1 MDPALQVARDRTH
14 VGQGGPQ
21 SFSGASHITARDITV
36 QNAGRDMILVNPAP
50 ISGPEAS
57 IEEVTAWL
65 KGANFRAIYR
75 VSLETRMD
83 DTGNWFIATFEFG
96 EFVRQK
102 GTVVWATGLPGS
114 GKTILASI
122 SIEYLE
128 EIFSGRTDV
137 AILYAFLRYSEK
149 PTLLQII
156 AGLLTQ
162 LVSRHNI
169 ALAHLLPAYKRA
181 KTHRDELSCS
191 EAVNFLR
198 GSLALFS
205 ETFIVID
212 GLDEVDDATKD
223 GLLRVLIPLN
233 VHILFTCRPLE
244 LFMNHHT
251 PWALHIPV
259 QAQTT
264 DIEIYVAERIKEST
278 TLASILSER
287 PDIEERFTALI
298 KEKSKGMF
306 LLARLQMELVLERCA
321 TIVSLLEALETLP
334 AGINDMYQL
343 TMHRIS
349 SLSKEKVSIAHRAF
363 LWILHARGE
372 LSAEDLQHALTFSY
386 EAKEFVEDNSVSTP
400 VILSIRSGLVTV
412 EDRPYWKGERKV
424 IRFIRCVV
432 STSILRYH
440 LIWEIDYSTQEF
452 MKGLTFSHLPDPHD
466 LLAVT
471 SVACVETNM
480 AMIIAALKS
489 AEGSRGNEN
498 LPLVHYA
505 LRNWG
510 AHAKICDDRRSLSP
524 FILSFLSNYA
534 IVRYITGFEVSAPG
548 LSLAATYGLANLI
561 SSRTLPYSPTPCTTT
576 PFHLAAHYG
585 HIAALRALLKSYSGV
600 HVRDEYS
607 RTPLHHCF
615 SISSYMEPEVTWQL
629 LNLSP
634 SDTWRAFPGEVVDI
648 NAQDKQGRSAFF
660 DACSRLSNSSVKFLG
675 RILHPFTSHPGVDVH
690 LPNSYGNTPFS
701 EACTFQEDG
710 VAQFLISSIPN
721 LQIDTRDC
729 RGKTPFMCACDS
741 FSETLVKWFLSRH
754 PGRCHFLHQED
765 DEGNIALERIVA
777 HSSFLGG
784 WEMAG
789 EAEKIIR
796 ILSQY
801 ASQVR
806 VVPWAEN
813 ESLPIF
819 EMRTSRTQQSPTV
832 HVCLKDSHRRYE
844 DERTSLMLLANYP
857 AAVKYLVSENADNPE
872 FINAQ
877 DRDGRCAI
885 MYACF
890 VQDPELFDILSVEI
904 LTSFP
909 SLDVHLRDRD
919 GMSALD
925 YVLYSKNI
933 EALKFL
939 LDHPLWEPPAIR
951 NAVITAAQKRNI
963 NPEALVSLL
972 NTDLVQ
978 EAFSEAGDNRQ
989 DGCALET
996 ALRRRGDCE
1005 YILEDHAISGIF
1017 WDEEEEDHNR
1027 KGYPDRRT
1035 PAAIRQATIAAVNNP
1050 LTSIEQLESHFGQ
1063 AEVKDAFVW
1072 DIDVRDPETILL
1084 INSLARRSDCYDLFH
1099 DLFGGFKRCEG
1110 YRHEACVHALIQ
1122 F

>member
-1 MDPALQVARDRTH
+1 MDADLQVTRGHMD
-14 VGQGGPQ
+14 VDQPQGGSQ
-21 SFSGASHITARDITV
+21 FFSGASNITARDITV
-36 QNAGRDMILVNPAP
+36 QNVGRDMINHNIIVNPAP

-149 PTLLQII
+149 PSLLQII

-162 LVSRHNI
+162 LVSCHNI

-321 TIVSLLEALETLP
+321 TIVSLLKALETLP
-334 AGINDMYQL
+334 AGINDMYRL

-372 LSAEDLQHALTFSY
+372 LTPEDLQHALAFSY

-400 VILSIRSGLVTV
+400 VILSICSGLVTV
-412 EDRPYWKGERKV
+412 EDRRDRWGEKKV
-424 IRFIRCVV
+424 IRFI
-432 STSILRYH
+432 H
-440 LIWEIDYSTQEF
+440 YSTQEF
-452 MKGLTFSHLPDPHD
+452 MKGLAFSHLPDPHE

-471 SVACVETNM
+471 SVACVETNK
-480 AMIIAALKS
+480 AIAALKS
-489 AEGSRGNEN
+489 AEGNRGNEN

-505 LRNWG
+505 LCNWG

-524 FILSFLSNYA
+524 FIISFLSNYA
-534 IVRYITGFEVSAPG
+534 IVRYRTGGGSAPG

-600 HVRDEYS
+600 HVRDEYG
-607 RTPLHHCF
+607 RTPLHHCV
-615 SISSYMEPEVTWQL
+615 SIRSHMEPEVAWQL

-648 NAQDKQGRSAFF
+648 NAQDKGGRSAFF
-660 DACSRLSNSSVKFLG
+660 EACSSLSNSFVESPG

-690 LPNSYGNTPFS
+690 LPNSFGDTPFS
-701 EACTFQEDG
+701 EACTFQEDD

-721 LQIDTRDC
+721 LQIDTRNC
-729 RGKTPFMCACDS
+729 WGKTPFMCACDS
-741 FSETLVKWFLSRH
+741 FLETLVKWFLSRH
-754 PGRCHFLHQED
+754 PGHCHFLYQED

-777 HSSFLGG
+777 HSIFLEAR
-784 WEMAG
+784 EMAG
-789 EAEKIIR
+789 ELVKIIR
-796 ILSQY
+796 ILSQH

-806 VVPWAEN
+806 VVWVEN
-813 ESLPIF
+813 EESLPIF
-819 EMRTSRTQQSPTV
+819 EMRTSSTQQSPTV

-844 DERTSLMLLANYP
+844 DERMSLMLLANYP

-890 VQDPELFDILSVEI
+890 GLDPELFESNFDMFSVEI

-925 YVLYSKNI
+925 YALYSKNI

-972 NTDLVQ
+972 NTDSVQ
-978 EAFSEAGDNRQ
+978 EAFAEAGDNRE
-989 DGCALET
+989 DGCALKT

-1005 YILEDHAISGIF
+1005 YILEDHTISGIF

-1027 KGYPDRRT
+1027 EKYPART

-1050 LTSIEQLESHFGQ
+1050 FTSIEQLESHFGQ
-1063 AEVKDAFVW
+1063 TDVKDSFVW
-1072 DIDVRDPETILL
+1072 DIDVRDPDTILL

-1110 YRHEACVHALIQ
+1110 
-1122 F
+1122 